1 MYKLKEKYKTKY
13 HFVADINQ
21 IPAEAL
27 AKLKEKAPELIEKY
41 FIEE

>member
-13 HFVADINQ
+13 YSVADINQ
-21 IPAEAL
+21 LPAEAL
-27 AKLKEKAPELIEKY
+27 NKIKKCIPEFLDKY